1 MCTIMRKHSA
11 MHGVM
16 DGFLR
21 CSFFLGVL
29 TFASEA
35 TPRAHEPLPCPAER
49 LPEGDVSSL
58 YLPVIGPPPLRFA
71 QAPPP
76 PDLSTHPA
84 PVAPPRPAVTE
95 EIAAANTASTKSVAT
110 PQGVVTEQDQTI
122 QTEVNPA
129 ASGAP
134 VKGPG
139 NKEPQALLPDDTQRE
154 TRPEEVLPF
163 FQFPGSG
170 GTTIVVPPAATS
182 QEPTRLPVSSAVY
195 RQR

>member
-1 MCTIMRKHSA
+1 MG
-11 MHGVM
+11 GV
-16 DGFLR
+16 LR

-29 TFASEA
+29 TFVSEA
-35 TPRAHEPLPCPAER
+35 TPRAHQPLPRSAES
-49 LPEGDVSSL
+49 LPGGDGTSL
-58 YLPVIGPPPLRFA
+58 YLPAIGPPPLRFA
-71 QAPPP
+71 QGPPP

-84 PVAPPRPAVTE
+84 AVAPPRPSITE
-95 EIAAANTASTKSVAT
+95 EIAAANTASIKSAT
-110 PQGVVTEQDQTI
+110 PSRSVVPEQDQTI
-122 QTEVNPA
+122 PTEVNPV

-154 TRPEEVLPF
+154 TRPEEILPF

-170 GTTIVVPPAATS
+170 GTTIVVPSGATS